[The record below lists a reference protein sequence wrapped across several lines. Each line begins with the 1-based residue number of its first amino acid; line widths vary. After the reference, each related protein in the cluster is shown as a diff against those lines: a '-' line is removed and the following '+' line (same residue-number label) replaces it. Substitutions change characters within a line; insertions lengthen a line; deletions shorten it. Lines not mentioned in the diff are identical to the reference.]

1 MHQQI
6 RSKVEQLDAASGRT
20 FDASSERMTASL
32 LTLAKD
38 NGLTRVDHVL
48 LSEETKNLPAAQN
61 LFVVQGDPQDPA
73 KLRAHMPTAQ
83 AAQQPVQESFAQ
95 LETVNQRLAQERS
108 QEQVLEQQRAQEQ
121 QQRGPVPSL

>member
-6 RSKVEQLDAASGRT
+6 RGEVEQLDTANGRT
-20 FDASSERMTASL
+20 FDATNERMTASL

-48 LSEETKNLPAAQN
+48 LSEKTKDVPAAQN

-73 KLRAHMPTAQ
+73 KLRANMPTAE
-83 AAQQPVQESFAQ
+83 AAQRPVQESFAQ
-95 LETVNQRLAQERS
+95 LETVNQRLAQERA
-108 QEQVLEQQRAQEQ
+108 QEQSLEQQRSQEQ
-121 QQRGPVPSL
+121 QQRGAALTL